1 MKNNYYL
8 FSIKDSD
15 NYLYKGDKKECIEFA
30 DLVIRTMSDQY
41 SFISLL
47 NELQTKIHYDLSIP
61 EDEWEKSCFYKKS
74 TIPEYYLNLI
84 LNRFNMQI
92 RKL

>member
-15 NYLYKGDKKECIEFA
+15 NYLYKGYMKDCIEFA
-30 DLVIRTMSDQY
+30 DLVIRTMSDQD
-41 SFISLL
+41 SFLSLL
-47 NELQTKIHYDLSIP
+47 NELQTKIHYDLAIP
-61 EDEWEKSCFYKKS
+61 EDEWEKSCFSRKS

-84 LNRFNMQI
+84 LIRFNMQI
-92 RKL
+92 RKM